1 MLAFVVAALLGSS
14 LPQSVPAS
22 SPASDVTRQVPE
34 DAPAVTIGDV
44 EIIARPQGAMVREFV
59 NEVAAPNRNRGI
71 ARWEKDVCIGVAN
84 LRGAAAQYIVDRMST
99 VALEIGLTPGEPGC
113 EANVIVIASDAPDR
127 VAEELVNE
135 RLNVLI
141 MGGSGMD
148 QGRAALNAFASS
160 DRPVRWWQ
168 ISMPIDSQTG
178 AAAIRLPGEC
188 GGSCTGGADFGPKVR
203 LPTST
208 RLSSPIVDSLIRTVI
223 IVDLEQVRGVTV
235 QQLADYLA
243 MVTLAQIDPDA
254 DTHAFQSVLNV
265 FENPAS
271 ADGLTEW
278 DQTYLQGL
286 YRANRTRNIGS
297 GLPELSDSIRRVQ
310 AREDA
315 TAPD

>member
-14 LPQSVPAS
+14 LPQSVPAAAP
-22 SPASDVTRQVPE
+22 PADATRQQPE
-34 DAPAVTIGDV
+34 DGATVTIGDV
-44 EIIARPQGAMVREFV
+44 EIIARPRGDTVREFV

-84 LRGAAAQYIVDRMST
+84 LRGAAAQYIVDRMSA
-99 VALEIGLTPGEPGC
+99 VALDIGLTPGEPGC

-135 RLNVLI
+135 RLNALI

-178 AAAIRLPGEC
+178 AAAIRLPSEC

-223 IVDLEQVRGVTV
+223 IVDLEQARGVTV

-243 MVTLAQIDPDA
+243 MVTLAQIDPEA
-254 DTHAFQSVLNV
+254 DTHGFQSVLNV
-265 FENPAS
+265 FESPAS
-271 ADGLTEW
+271 VDGLTEW
-278 DQTYLQGL
+278 DQTYLRGL
-286 YRANRTRNIGS
+286 YRAHRTRNIGS
-297 GLPELSDSIRRVQ
+297 GLPELSDSIRRIQ
-310 AREDA
+310 ARESA
-315 TAPD
+315 NAPD

>member
-14 LPQSVPAS
+14 LPQSAPAAT
-22 SPASDVTRQVPE
+22 PATDVTRQSPG
-34 DAPAVTIGDV
+34 DAAAVVIEDV
-44 EIIARPQGAMVREFV
+44 EITARPRDNMVRDFV

-84 LRGAAAQYIVDRMST
+84 LRGAAAQYIVDRMSA
-99 VALEIGLTPGEPGC
+99 VAVDMGLTPGEPGC
-113 EANVIVIASDAPDR
+113 EANVIVIASDSADR
-127 VAEELVNE
+127 VAEELVNQ
-135 RLNVLI
+135 RLNALI

-188 GGSCTGGADFGPKVR
+188 NGPCSGAADFGPKIR
-203 LPTST
+203 LATSS
-208 RLSSPIVDSLIRTVI
+208 RLSSPIVDSLFRTVI
-223 IVDLEQVRGVTV
+223 IVDLEQVRGVTI

-243 MVTLAQIDPDA
+243 MVTLAQIDPEA
-254 DTHAFQSVLNV
+254 DTHGFQSILNV
-265 FENPAS
+265 FESPAS
-271 ADGLTEW
+271 VGGLTEW
-278 DQTYLQGL
+278 DQTYLRGL

-297 GLPELSDSIRRVQ
+297 GRPELSDSIRRVQ
-310 AREDA
+310 AREA
-315 TAPD
+315 ANAPD

>member
-1 MLAFVVAALLGSS
+1 MLAFVVAALLGAS
-14 LPQSVPAS
+14 LPQSVPAAPP
-22 SPASDVTRQVPE
+22 PADATRQQPG
-34 DAPAVTIGDV
+34 DGPTVTIGDV
-44 EIIARPQGAMVREFV
+44 EIIARPQGDTVREFV
-59 NEVAAPNRNRGI
+59 TEVAAPNRNRGI

-84 LRGAAAQYIVDRMST
+84 LRGAAAQYIVDRMSA
-99 VALEIGLTPGEPGC
+99 VALDIGLTPGEPGC
-113 EANVIVIASDAPDR
+113 EANVIVIASDSPDR

-135 RLNVLI
+135 RLNAMI

-148 QGRAALNAFASS
+148 QGRAALNAFVSS

-188 GGSCTGGADFGPKVR
+188 GGACTGGADFGPKVR

-223 IVDLEQVRGVTV
+223 IVDLEQARGVNV

-254 DTHAFQSVLNV
+254 NTRGFQSVLNV
-265 FENPAS
+265 FESPAS
-271 ADGLTEW
+271 VDGLTEW
-278 DQTYLQGL
+278 DQTYLRGL

-297 GLPELSDSIRRVQ
+297 GLPELSDSIRRIQ
-310 AREDA
+310 EREDA
-315 TAPD
+315 SAPD

>member
-14 LPQSVPAS
+14 LPQSVPAAI
-22 SPASDVTRQVPE
+22 PPTDVVQQSPE
-34 DAPAVTIGDV
+34 DAAAVQIGDV

-84 LRGAAAQYIVDRMST
+84 LRGAAAQYIVDRMSA

-113 EANVIVIASDAPDR
+113 EANVIVIASDSADR

-135 RLNVLI
+135 RLHAFIL
-141 MGGSGMD
+141 GGSGMD

-168 ISMPIDSQTG
+168 ISMPTDSQTG

-223 IVDLEQVRGVTV
+223 IVDLEQVGGVSV
-235 QQLADYLA
+235 PQLADYLA

-265 FENPAS
+265 FESPAS
-271 ADGLTEW
+271 VNGLTEW
-278 DQTYLQGL
+278 DQTYLRGL
-286 YRANRTRNIGS
+286 YRANRTRTIGS
-297 GLPELSDSIRRVQ
+297 GLPELADSIRRVQ
-310 AREDA
+310 ARE
-315 TAPD
+315 TAAEPD

>member
-1 MLAFVVAALLGSS
+1 MISIPDTSGVPEMFAFVVAALLGST

-22 SPASDVTRQVPE
+22 SPPSDVTRQVPE
-34 DAPAVTIGDV
+34 DGPAVTIGDV

-84 LRGAAAQYIVDRMST
+84 LSG
-99 VALEIGLTPGEPGC
+99 P
-113 EANVIVIASDAPDR
+113 
-127 VAEELVNE
+127 EELVNE
-135 RLNVLI
+135 RLNAMI
-141 MGGSGMD
+141 IGGSGMD
-148 QGRAALNAFASS
+148 QGRAALNAFVRS

-168 ISMPIDSQTG
+168 ISMPTDSQTG
-178 AAAIRLPGEC
+178 AAAVRVPGEC
-188 GGSCTGGADFGPKVR
+188 AGPCSGAADFGPKIR

-223 IVDLEQVRGVTV
+223 IVDLEQVRSVTV

-243 MVTLAQIDPDA
+243 MVTLAQIDPEA
-254 DTHAFQSVLNV
+254 DTHAFGSILNV
-265 FENPAS
+265 FESPAS
-271 ADGLTEW
+271 VDGLTPW

-310 AREDA
+310 ARET
-315 TAPD
+315 TADPN

>member
-14 LPQSVPAS
+14 LPQSVPAA
-22 SPASDVTRQVPE
+22 SPPADVTRQSPG
-34 DAPAVTIGDV
+34 DAAAVQIEDV
-44 EIIARPQGAMVREFV
+44 EITARRPEGMVREFV

-84 LRGAAAQYIVDRMST
+84 LRGAAAQYIVDRMSA

-113 EANVIVIASDAPDR
+113 EANVIVIASDSADR

-168 ISMPIDSQTG
+168 ISMPINSQTG
-178 AAAIRLPGEC
+178 VAAIRLPGEC
-188 GGSCTGGADFGPKVR
+188 NGPCSGAADFGPKVR
-203 LPTST
+203 LPSAT
-208 RLSSPIVDSLIRTVI
+208 RLSSPIVDSLYRTII
-223 IVDLEQVRGVTV
+223 IVDLEQVRGVNV

-243 MVTLAQIDPDA
+243 MVTLAQIDPEA
-254 DTHAFQSVLNV
+254 DTHGFQSILNV
-265 FENPAS
+265 FDSPATVS
-271 ADGLTEW
+271 GLTEW
-278 DQTYLQGL
+278 DQTYLRGL

-310 AREDA
+310 ESE
-315 TAPD
+315 TAAEPD

>member
-1 MLAFVVAALLGSS
+1 MLSIVIAALLGSS
-14 LPQSVPAS
+14 LPQTAPPSTPQTDAARQVPAS
-22 SPASDVTRQVPE
+22 PA
-34 DAPAVTIGDV
+34 AVAIEDV
-44 EIIARPQGAMVREFV
+44 EITGRPRDATVREFV

-113 EANVIVIASDAPDR
+113 EANVIVIASDSADR

-135 RLNVLI
+135 RLHAFIL
-141 MGGSGMD
+141 GGSGMD
-148 QGRAALNAFASS
+148 QGRAALNAFVRS

-168 ISMPIDSQTG
+168 VSMPTDSQTG
-178 AAAIRLPGEC
+178 AAAVRLPGEC
-188 GGSCTGGADFGPKVR
+188 AGPCSGAADFGPKIR

-223 IVDLEQVRGVTV
+223 IVDLEQVGGVNV

-278 DQTYLQGL
+278 DQTYLRGL

-310 AREDA
+310 AREA
-315 TAPD
+315 AAEPQ

>member
-14 LPQSVPAS
+14 LPQSVPAAAPPADATQQ
-22 SPASDVTRQVPE
+22 SPGDGAT
-34 DAPAVTIGDV
+34 VTIGDV
-44 EIIARPQGAMVREFV
+44 EIIARPRGDTVREFV

-84 LRGAAAQYIVDRMST
+84 LRGAAAQYIVDRMSA

-113 EANVIVIASDAPDR
+113 EANVIVIASDSPDR

-135 RLNVLI
+135 RLNALI
-141 MGGSGMD
+141 VGGSGMD

-178 AAAIRLPGEC
+178 AAAIRLPREC
-188 GGSCTGGADFGPKVR
+188 GGSCTGGADF
-203 LPTST
+203 
-208 RLSSPIVDSLIRTVI
+208 
-223 IVDLEQVRGVTV
+223 VDLEQAQGVNV

-243 MVTLAQIDPDA
+243 MVTLAQIDPEA
-254 DTHAFQSVLNV
+254 DTHGFQSILNV
-265 FENPAS
+265 FDSPAS
-271 ADGLTEW
+271 VDGLTEW
-278 DQTYLQGL
+278 DQTYLRGL

-315 TAPD
+315 AAPQ

>member
-34 DAPAVTIGDV
+34 DGPAVTIGDV

-254 DTHAFQSVLNV
+254 DTHAFQAVLNV

>member
-1 MLAFVVAALLGSS
+1 MLAYVVAALLGAA
-14 LPQSVPAS
+14 LPQSVP
-22 SPASDVTRQVPE
+22 PAGPATDVTRQSSE
-34 DAPAVTIGDV
+34 DSATVTLGDV
-44 EIIARPQGAMVREFV
+44 EVIARPHGDTVREFV

-84 LRGAAAQYIVDRMST
+84 LRGAAAQYIVDRMSA
-99 VALEIGLTPGEPGC
+99 VALDIGLTPGEPGC
-113 EANVIVIASDAPDR
+113 EANVIVIASDSPDR

-135 RLNVLI
+135 RLNALI

-148 QGRAALNAFASS
+148 QGRAALNAFVRS

-178 AAAIRLPGEC
+178 AAAIRLPSEC

-223 IVDLEQVRGVTV
+223 IVDLEQARGVTV

-243 MVTLAQIDPDA
+243 MVTLAQIDPEA
-254 DTHAFQSVLNV
+254 DTRGFQSVLNV
-265 FENPAS
+265 FESPAS
-271 ADGLTEW
+271 VDGLTEW
-278 DQTYLQGL
+278 DQTYLRGL
-286 YRANRTRNIGS
+286 YGANRTRNIGS

-315 TAPD
+315 AAPQ

>member
-1 MLAFVVAALLGSS
+1 MFAFVVAALLGST

-22 SPASDVTRQVPE
+22 SPPSDVTRQVPE
-34 DAPAVTIGDV
+34 DGPAVTIGDV

-84 LRGAAAQYIVDRMST
+84 LSGPAAQYIVDRMSA
-99 VALEIGLTPGEPGC
+99 VALDIGLTPGEPGC
-113 EANVIVIASDAPDR
+113 EANVIVIASDSADR

-135 RLNVLI
+135 RLNAMI
-141 MGGSGMD
+141 IGGSGMD
-148 QGRAALNAFASS
+148 QGRAALNAFVRS

-168 ISMPIDSQTG
+168 ISMPTDSQTG
-178 AAAIRLPGEC
+178 AAAVRVPGEC
-188 GGSCTGGADFGPKVR
+188 AGPCSGAADFGPKIR

-223 IVDLEQVRGVTV
+223 IVDLEQVRSVTV

-243 MVTLAQIDPDA
+243 MVTLAQIDPEA
-254 DTHAFQSVLNV
+254 DTHAFGSILNV
-265 FENPAS
+265 FESPAS
-271 ADGLTEW
+271 VDGLTPW

-310 AREDA
+310 ARET
-315 TAPD
+315 TADPN

>member
-1 MLAFVVAALLGSS
+1 MLAFVVAALLGSA
-14 LPQSVPAS
+14 LPQSVPAADPPTEVTPQ
-22 SPASDVTRQVPE
+22 SPGDGATVTL
-34 DAPAVTIGDV
+34 GDV
-44 EIIARPQGAMVREFV
+44 EVIARPRGDTVRAFV

-71 ARWEKDVCIGVAN
+71 ARWERDVCIGVAN
-84 LRGAAAQYIVDRMST
+84 LRGAAAQFIVDRISA
-99 VALEIGLTPGEPGC
+99 VALEMGLTPGEPGC
-113 EANVIVIASDAPDR
+113 EANVIVIASDSPDR

-148 QGRAALNAFASS
+148 QGRAALNAFAAS

-168 ISMPIDSQTG
+168 ISMPINSQTG
-178 AAAIRLPGEC
+178 VAAIRLPGEC
-188 GGSCTGGADFGPKVR
+188 NGPCSGAADFGPKVR
-203 LPTST
+203 VPTST
-208 RLSSPIVDSLIRTVI
+208 RLSSPIVDSLFRTVI

-243 MVTLAQIDPDA
+243 MVTLAQIDPEA
-254 DTHAFQSVLNV
+254 DTRAFPSILNV

-271 ADGLTEW
+271 ADGLTDW
-278 DQTYLQGL
+278 DQTYLHGL

-310 AREDA
+310 DRESA
-315 TAPD
+315 AAPD